1 MVPRRQQT
9 NPTIE
14 QPVRLY
20 KFIALTF
27 LVLTIL
33 LLGVIVFMSTK
44 RTVITIESKPTP
56 VDVTTQ
62 VTVGGKTAAA
72 VSGQVA
78 TTIVGESMTFQPTGT
93 REEPAVATGTVKII
107 NETDAAQA
115 LVRTTRL
122 LTADGTL
129 FRINQKVLVPAR
141 GTAEVDVY
149 ADQPGGSGNIGP
161 SRFTIPGLRA
171 DKQTVIYATS
181 DQIMTGGVR
190 AVGVVSKDDLAA
202 AEKQLLMRL
211 EDAGKK
217 RLTEAQAE
225 GEKDGVFTVS
235 EQSVSSDVEEGEEV
249 SEFTLTGQATIVGV
263 FYDPA
268 AIQSIARE
276 QLLKRAVDDAEV
288 IEGSDEPPAVTVS
301 AHDLDAGTAVL
312 DVAYAGTAFLNPES
326 KQLEKSIFFGKNK
339 DEVRRYVLKLDHVN
353 GVEVKFRPA
362 WVRVVPH
369 IAEHVTVVVKQ
380 VE

>member
-1 MVPRRQQT
+1 MAP
-9 NPTIE
+9 
-14 QPVRLY
+14 
-20 KFIALTF
+20 ALA
-27 LVLTIL
+27 LH
-33 LLGVIVFMSTK
+33 STLSRNNK
-44 RTVITIESKPTP
+44 
-56 VDVTTQ
+56 
-62 VTVGGKTAAA
+62 GG
-72 VSGQVA
+72 
-78 TTIVGESMTFQPTGT
+78 
-93 REEPAVATGTVKII
+93 
-107 NETDAAQA
+107 
-115 LVRTTRL
+115 
-122 LTADGTL
+122 
-129 FRINQKVLVPAR
+129 AR

-149 ADQPGGSGNIGP
+149 ADEAGARSNIGP

-202 AEKQLLMRL
+202 AEKQLLARL
-211 EDAGKK
+211 EEAGKK
-217 RLTEAQAE
+217 RLIEAQAE
-225 GEKDGVFTVS
+225 GEKNGVFIVS
-235 EQSVSSDVEEGEEV
+235 EQTVSSDVEESEEV

-268 AIQSIARE
+268 AVQAIARE
-276 QLLKRAVDDAEV
+276 QLLKRAVDDTEI
-288 IEGSDEPPAVTVS
+288 IEGSAESLRVGVA
-301 AHDLDAGTAVL
+301 AHDLGAGTAVL
-312 DVAYAGTAFLNPES
+312 EVVYAGTAFLNPES

-362 WVRVVPH
+362 WIRAVPH

>member
-161 SRFTIPGLRA
+161 SRFTI
-171 DKQTVIYATS
+171 
-181 DQIMTGGVR
+181 
-190 AVGVVSKDDLAA
+190 
-202 AEKQLLMRL
+202 
-211 EDAGKK
+211 
-217 RLTEAQAE
+217 
-225 GEKDGVFTVS
+225 
-235 EQSVSSDVEEGEEV
+235 
-249 SEFTLTGQATIVGV
+249 
-263 FYDPA
+263 
-268 AIQSIARE
+268 
-276 QLLKRAVDDAEV
+276 
-288 IEGSDEPPAVTVS
+288 
-301 AHDLDAGTAVL
+301 
-312 DVAYAGTAFLNPES
+312 
-326 KQLEKSIFFGKNK
+326 
-339 DEVRRYVLKLDHVN
+339 
-353 GVEVKFRPA
+353 
-362 WVRVVPH
+362 
-369 IAEHVTVVVKQ
+369 
-380 VE
+380 